1 MLYQLVSSVKTC
13 MSKRVHGGSHEV
25 PCAIFITFPL
35 TPDNIAMKH
44 LLYTERLLLRPA
56 RKQDAK
62 QVFEGYAAN
71 LDACRYLTFS
81 PHQQI
86 EDTIEFLARC
96 EAEWRDGVQYT
107 FALCEQQHNQRLLG
121 LVSYRKPGPHR
132 VSFGYALNPDKW
144 GKGYMPEAIHR
155 LMDMAWKDPTVH
167 RIEATCDVQN
177 KASARVMEK
186 CGLVWEGILKRH
198 TLLPN
203 ISPIPRDMHSYAR
216 IRN

>member
-1 MLYQLVSSVKTC
+1 MCVKTR
-13 MSKRVHGGSHEV
+13 MSKQVHGASHEV
-25 PCAIFITFPL
+25 PCTIFITFTL
-35 TPDNIAMKH
+35 TPNLLAMKH

-62 QVFEGYAAN
+62 QIFEGYAAN
-71 LDACRYLTFS
+71 PNACRYLTFR

-96 EAEWRDGVQYT
+96 EAEWGDGVQYT
-107 FALCEQQHNQRLLG
+107 YAICEQQNQQLIG
-121 LVSYRKPGPHR
+121 LVSYRKHGKHR

-144 GKGYMPEAIHR
+144 GKGYMPEAVPR
-155 LMDMAWKDPTVH
+155 LMSMAWEDPAVH